1 MNAPQEVAAHKKARK
16 AGIASFIGTTIEWYD
31 FYVYGIAA
39 ALVFGKV
46 FFPAD
51 LPPGTATM
59 LSFLT
64 LWAGFVARPIGGI
77 IFGHLGDKIGRKT
90 TLVITL
96 VMMGVATTCIGLL
109 PTYLQIGIWAPIA
122 LVVLRMIQG
131 IAVGGEWG
139 GAVLIASENAPKGKG
154 IMYAAFAQ
162 QGSPSGNLLATL
174 VFFGLSAL
182 PVADFMLWGWRIPF
196 LLSAALVIVG
206 MVIRLKLEESD
217 DMKRLMKQK
226 KTVKLPIVEVLR
238 DHWKIV
244 LLSAGVLPIIHVT
257 YFKNTFALS
266 WATKELGYAQSTFL
280 SMLVIALVVQFI
292 VQPFGALLAT
302 KIDMRKAVA
311 MMIIPELILMPAMFF
326 AVETKVYW
334 IAVLGMC
341 LATIPHSMFHGAVG
355 GILAR
360 AFPTKVRYSGLSIS
374 YQLCSL
380 LVGGA
385 TPILAQGILNS
396 TGSIIGVAIASAS
409 YALVSLVCMLLLL
422 KRIGHTA
429 SDLSTAEQADAD
441 EFARENLN
449 PSHADEK
456 REDQSS
462 SGLLGTGPT
471 VRTALAPNTS
481 SSF

>member
-1 MNAPQEVAAHKKARK
+1 MNAAQHAAAHEKARK

-31 FYVYGIAA
+31 FYAYGIAA

-51 LPPGTATM
+51 LPAGTATL

-64 LWAGFVARPIGGI
+64 LWAGFIARPVGGI

-96 VMMGVATTCIGLL
+96 IMMGVATTCIGLL
-109 PTYLQIGIWAPIA
+109 PSYLQIGIWAPIA
-122 LVVLRMIQG
+122 LVVLRIIQG

-139 GAVLIASENAPKGKG
+139 GAILIASESAPKGKG
-154 IMYAAFAQ
+154 ILYAAFAQ
-162 QGSPSGNLLATL
+162 QGSPAGNLLATL

-182 PVADFMLWGWRIPF
+182 PAPDFLLWGWRIPF
-196 LLSAALVIVG
+196 LLSAALVLVG

-217 DMKRLMKQK
+217 DMKRLIQQK
-226 KTVKLPIVEVLR
+226 KTVKLPILEVLR
-238 DHWKIV
+238 KHWQIV
-244 LLSAGVLPIIHVT
+244 LLGAGVLPIIHVT
-257 YFKNTFALS
+257 YFKSTFALS
-266 WATKELGYAQSTFL
+266 WATKELGYSQSTFL
-280 SMLVIALVVQFI
+280 SVIVISLVVQFI
-292 VQPFGALLAT
+292 TQPLGAVLVSRM
-302 KIDMRKAVA
+302 DMRKAV
-311 MMIIPELILMPAMFF
+311 MLMLLPEFLLMPAMFF
-326 AVETKVYW
+326 AVETGTYW

-341 LATIPHSMFHGAVG
+341 LATVPHSMFYGAVG

-385 TPILAQGILNS
+385 TPVLAQGILNN
-396 TGSIIGVAIASAS
+396 TGSIVGVAIASAC

-422 KRIGHTA
+422 KRIGHNA
-429 SDLSTAEQADAD
+429 ADLSTAEQADAD
-441 EFARENLN
+441 ELAREPRATPLI
-449 PSHADEK
+449 E
-456 REDQSS
+456 
-462 SGLLGTGPT
+462 GPT
-471 VRTALAPNTS
+471 MLPPSIDKDAQPAH
-481 SSF
+481 

>member
-1 MNAPQEVAAHKKARK
+1 MNAAQHAAAHKKARK

-31 FYVYGIAA
+31 FYAYGIAA

-51 LPPGTATM
+51 LPAGTATL

-64 LWAGFVARPIGGI
+64 LWAGFIARPVGGI

-96 VMMGVATTCIGLL
+96 IMMGVATTCIGLL
-109 PTYLQIGIWAPIA
+109 PSYLQIGIWAPIA
-122 LVVLRMIQG
+122 LVVLRIIQG

-139 GAVLIASENAPKGKG
+139 GAILIASESAPKGKG
-154 IMYAAFAQ
+154 ILYAAFAQ
-162 QGSPSGNLLATL
+162 QGSPAGNLLATL

-182 PVADFMLWGWRIPF
+182 PAPDFLLWGWRIPF
-196 LLSAALVIVG
+196 LLSAALVLVG

-217 DMKRLMKQK
+217 DMKRLIQQK
-226 KTVKLPIVEVLR
+226 KTVKLPILEVLR
-238 DHWKIV
+238 NHWQIV
-244 LLSAGVLPIIHVT
+244 LLGAGVLPIIHVT
-257 YFKNTFALS
+257 YFKSTFALS
-266 WATKELGYAQSTFL
+266 WATKELGYSQSTFL
-280 SMLVIALVVQFI
+280 SVIVIALVVQFI
-292 VQPFGALLAT
+292 TQPLGAVLVSRM
-302 KIDMRKAVA
+302 DMRKAV
-311 MMIIPELILMPAMFF
+311 MLMLLPEFLLMPAMFF
-326 AVETKVYW
+326 AVETGTYW

-341 LATIPHSMFHGAVG
+341 LATVPHSMFYGAVG

-385 TPILAQGILNS
+385 TPVLAQGILNN
-396 TGSIIGVAIASAS
+396 TGSIVGVAIASAC

-422 KRIGHTA
+422 KRIGHNA
-429 SDLSTAEQADAD
+429 ADLSTAEQADAD
-441 EFARENLN
+441 ELAREPRATPLIEDPATLP
-449 PSHADEK
+449 PSIDKDAQPAH
-456 REDQSS
+456 
-462 SGLLGTGPT
+462 
-471 VRTALAPNTS
+471 
-481 SSF
+481 

>member
-1 MNAPQEVAAHKKARK
+1 MNAAQHAAAHKKARK

-31 FYVYGIAA
+31 FYAYGIAA

-51 LPPGTATM
+51 LPAGTATL

-64 LWAGFVARPIGGI
+64 LWAGFIARPVGGI

-96 VMMGVATTCIGLL
+96 IMMGVATTCIGLL
-109 PTYLQIGIWAPIA
+109 PSYLQIGIWAPTA
-122 LVVLRMIQG
+122 LVVLRIIQG

-139 GAVLIASENAPKGKG
+139 GAILIASESAPKGKG
-154 IMYAAFAQ
+154 ILYAAFAQ
-162 QGSPSGNLLATL
+162 QGSPAGNLLATL

-182 PVADFMLWGWRIPF
+182 PAPDFLLWGWRIPF
-196 LLSAALVIVG
+196 LLSAALVLVG

-217 DMKRLMKQK
+217 DMKRLIQQK
-226 KTVKLPIVEVLR
+226 KTVKLPILEVLR
-238 DHWKIV
+238 NHWQIV
-244 LLSAGVLPIIHVT
+244 LLGAGVLPIIHVT
-257 YFKNTFALS
+257 YFKSTFALS
-266 WATKELGYAQSTFL
+266 WATKELGYSQSTFL
-280 SMLVIALVVQFI
+280 SVIVISLVVQFI
-292 VQPFGALLAT
+292 TQPLGAVLVSRM
-302 KIDMRKAVA
+302 DMRKAV
-311 MMIIPELILMPAMFF
+311 MLMLLPEFLLMPAMFF
-326 AVETKVYW
+326 AVETGTYW

-341 LATIPHSMFHGAVG
+341 LATVPHSMFYGAVG

-385 TPILAQGILNS
+385 TPVLAQGILNN
-396 TGSIIGVAIASAS
+396 TGSIVGVAIASAC

-422 KRIGHTA
+422 KRIGHNA
-429 SDLSTAEQADAD
+429 ADLSTAEQADAD
-441 EFARENLN
+441 ELAREPRVTPLIEGPATLQ
-449 PSHADEK
+449 PSIDKDAQPAH
-456 REDQSS
+456 
-462 SGLLGTGPT
+462 
-471 VRTALAPNTS
+471 
-481 SSF
+481 

>member
-1 MNAPQEVAAHKKARK
+1 MNAAQHAAAHKKARK

-31 FYVYGIAA
+31 FYAYGIAA

-51 LPPGTATM
+51 LPAGTATL

-64 LWAGFVARPIGGI
+64 LWAGFIARPVGGI

-96 VMMGVATTCIGLL
+96 IMMGVATTCIGLL
-109 PTYLQIGIWAPIA
+109 PSYLQIGIWAPIA
-122 LVVLRMIQG
+122 LVVLRIIQG

-139 GAVLIASENAPKGKG
+139 GAILIASESAPKGKG
-154 IMYAAFAQ
+154 ILYAAFAQ
-162 QGSPSGNLLATL
+162 QGSPAGNLLATL

-182 PVADFMLWGWRIPF
+182 PAPDFLLWGWRIPF
-196 LLSAALVIVG
+196 LLSAALVLVG

-217 DMKRLMKQK
+217 DMKRLIQQK
-226 KTVKLPIVEVLR
+226 KTVKLPILEVLR
-238 DHWKIV
+238 NHWQIV
-244 LLSAGVLPIIHVT
+244 LLGAGVLPIIHVT
-257 YFKNTFALS
+257 YFKSTFALS
-266 WATKELGYAQSTFL
+266 WATKELGYSQSTFL
-280 SMLVIALVVQFI
+280 SVIVIALVVQFI
-292 VQPFGALLAT
+292 TQPLGAVLVSRM
-302 KIDMRKAVA
+302 DMRKAV
-311 MMIIPELILMPAMFF
+311 MLMLLPEFLLMPAMFF
-326 AVETKVYW
+326 AVETGTYW

-341 LATIPHSMFHGAVG
+341 LATVPHSMFYGAVG

-385 TPILAQGILNS
+385 TPVLAQGILNN
-396 TGSIIGVAIASAS
+396 TGSIVGVAIASAC

-422 KRIGHTA
+422 KRIGHNA
-429 SDLSTAEQADAD
+429 ADLSTAEQADAD
-441 EFARENLN
+441 ELAREPRATPLI
-449 PSHADEK
+449 E
-456 REDQSS
+456 
-462 SGLLGTGPT
+462 GPT
-471 VRTALAPNTS
+471 MLPPSIDKDAQPAH
-481 SSF
+481 

>member
-1 MNAPQEVAAHKKARK
+1 MNAAQHAAAHKKARK

-31 FYVYGIAA
+31 FYAYGIAA

-51 LPPGTATM
+51 LPAGTATL

-64 LWAGFVARPIGGI
+64 LWAGFIARPVGGI

-96 VMMGVATTCIGLL
+96 IMMGVATTCIGLL
-109 PTYLQIGIWAPIA
+109 PSYLQIGIWAPTA
-122 LVVLRMIQG
+122 LVVLRIIQG

-139 GAVLIASENAPKGKG
+139 GAILIASESAPKGKG
-154 IMYAAFAQ
+154 ILYAAFAQ
-162 QGSPSGNLLATL
+162 QGSPAGNLLATL

-182 PVADFMLWGWRIPF
+182 PAPDFLLWGWRIPF
-196 LLSAALVIVG
+196 LLSAALVLVG

-217 DMKRLMKQK
+217 DMKRLIQQK
-226 KTVKLPIVEVLR
+226 KTVKLPILEVLR
-238 DHWKIV
+238 NHWQIV
-244 LLSAGVLPIIHVT
+244 LLGAGVLPIIHVT
-257 YFKNTFALS
+257 YFKSTFALS
-266 WATKELGYAQSTFL
+266 WATKELGYSQSTFL
-280 SMLVIALVVQFI
+280 SVIVISLVVQFI
-292 VQPFGALLAT
+292 TQPLGAVLVSRM
-302 KIDMRKAVA
+302 DMRKAV
-311 MMIIPELILMPAMFF
+311 MLMLLPEFFLMPAMFF
-326 AVETKVYW
+326 AVETGTYW

-341 LATIPHSMFHGAVG
+341 LATVPHSMFYGAVG

-385 TPILAQGILNS
+385 TPVLAQGILNN
-396 TGSIIGVAIASAS
+396 TGSIVGVAIASAC

-422 KRIGHTA
+422 KRIGHNA
-429 SDLSTAEQADAD
+429 ADLSTAEQADAD
-441 EFARENLN
+441 ELAREPRATPLIEDPATLL
-449 PSHADEK
+449 PSIDKDAQPAH
-456 REDQSS
+456 
-462 SGLLGTGPT
+462 
-471 VRTALAPNTS
+471 
-481 SSF
+481 

>member
-1 MNAPQEVAAHKKARK
+1 MNAAQHAAAHKKARK

-31 FYVYGIAA
+31 FYAYGIAA

-51 LPPGTATM
+51 LPAGTATL

-64 LWAGFVARPIGGI
+64 LWAGFIARPVGGI

-96 VMMGVATTCIGLL
+96 IMMGVATTCIGLL
-109 PTYLQIGIWAPIA
+109 PSYLQIGIWAPIA
-122 LVVLRMIQG
+122 LVVLRIIQG

-139 GAVLIASENAPKGKG
+139 GAILIASESAPKGKG
-154 IMYAAFAQ
+154 ILYAAFAQ
-162 QGSPSGNLLATL
+162 QGSPAGNLLATL

-182 PVADFMLWGWRIPF
+182 PAPDFLLWGWRIPF
-196 LLSAALVIVG
+196 LLSAALVLVG

-217 DMKRLMKQK
+217 DMKRLIQQK
-226 KTVKLPIVEVLR
+226 KTVKLPILEVLR
-238 DHWKIV
+238 NHWQIV
-244 LLSAGVLPIIHVT
+244 LLGAGVLPIIHVT
-257 YFKNTFALS
+257 YFKSTFALS
-266 WATKELGYAQSTFL
+266 WATKELGYSQSTFL
-280 SMLVIALVVQFI
+280 SVIVISLVVQFI
-292 VQPFGALLAT
+292 TQPLGAVLVSRM
-302 KIDMRKAVA
+302 DMRKAV
-311 MMIIPELILMPAMFF
+311 MLMLLPEFLLMPAMFF
-326 AVETKVYW
+326 AVETGTYW

-341 LATIPHSMFHGAVG
+341 LATVPHSMFYGAVG

-385 TPILAQGILNS
+385 TPVLAQGILNN
-396 TGSIIGVAIASAS
+396 TGSIVGVAIASAC

-422 KRIGHTA
+422 KRIGHNA
-429 SDLSTAEQADAD
+429 ADLSTAEQADAD
-441 EFARENLN
+441 ELAREPRATPLI
-449 PSHADEK
+449 E
-456 REDQSS
+456 
-462 SGLLGTGPT
+462 GPT
-471 VRTALAPNTS
+471 MLPPSIDKDAQPAH
-481 SSF
+481 

>member
-1 MNAPQEVAAHKKARK
+1 MNAAQHAAAHKKARK

-31 FYVYGIAA
+31 FYAYGIAA

-51 LPPGTATM
+51 LPAGTATL

-64 LWAGFVARPIGGI
+64 LWAGFIARPVGGI

-96 VMMGVATTCIGLL
+96 IMMGVATTCIGLL
-109 PTYLQIGIWAPIA
+109 PSYLQIGIWAPIA
-122 LVVLRMIQG
+122 LVVLRIIQG

-139 GAVLIASENAPKGKG
+139 GAILIASESAPKGKG
-154 IMYAAFAQ
+154 ILYAAFAQ
-162 QGSPSGNLLATL
+162 QGSPAGNLLATL

-182 PVADFMLWGWRIPF
+182 PAPDFLLWGWRIPF
-196 LLSAALVIVG
+196 LLSAALVLVG

-217 DMKRLMKQK
+217 DMKRLIQQK
-226 KTVKLPIVEVLR
+226 KTVKLPILEVLR
-238 DHWKIV
+238 NHWQIV
-244 LLSAGVLPIIHVT
+244 LLGAGVLPIIHVT
-257 YFKNTFALS
+257 YFKSTFALS
-266 WATKELGYAQSTFL
+266 WATKELGYSQSTFL
-280 SMLVIALVVQFI
+280 SVIVISLVVQFI
-292 VQPFGALLAT
+292 TQPLGAVLVSRM
-302 KIDMRKAVA
+302 DMRKAV
-311 MMIIPELILMPAMFF
+311 MLMLLPEFFLMPAMFF
-326 AVETKVYW
+326 AVETGTYW

-341 LATIPHSMFHGAVG
+341 LATVPHSMLYGAVG

-385 TPILAQGILNS
+385 TPVLAQGILNN
-396 TGSIIGVAIASAS
+396 TGSIVGVAIASAC

-422 KRIGHTA
+422 KRIGHNA
-429 SDLSTAEQADAD
+429 ADLSTAEQADAD
-441 EFARENLN
+441 ELAREPRATPLI
-449 PSHADEK
+449 
-456 REDQSS
+456 EDPAT
-462 SGLLGTGPT
+462 LP
-471 VRTALAPNTS
+471 PNIDKDAQPAH
-481 SSF
+481 

>member
-1 MNAPQEVAAHKKARK
+1 MNAVQEVAAQHKRARK
-16 AGIASFIGTTIEWYD
+16 AGVASFIGTTIEWYD
-31 FYVYGIAA
+31 FYAYGIAA

-51 LPPGTATM
+51 LAPGTATL

-109 PTYLQIGIWAPIA
+109 PTYLQIGIWAPIS
-122 LVVLRMIQG
+122 LVVLRIIQG

-139 GAVLIASENAPKGKG
+139 GAILIASENAPKGKG

-162 QGSPSGNLLATL
+162 QGSPAGNLLATL

-182 PVADFMLWGWRIPF
+182 PVSEFMLWGWRIPF

-226 KTVKLPIVEVLR
+226 KTVKLPILEVLR
-238 DHWKIV
+238 NHWQIV
-244 LLSAGVLPIIHVT
+244 LLGAGVLPIIHVT
-257 YFKNTFALS
+257 YFKSTFALS

-280 SMLVIALVVQFI
+280 SVIIMSLVVQFI
-292 VQPFGALLAT
+292 VQPFGALLVS

-311 MMIIPELILMPAMFF
+311 LMIIPELILMPAMFF
-326 AVETKVYW
+326 AVETRIYW
-334 IAVLGMC
+334 IAALGMC
-341 LATIPHSMFHGAVG
+341 LATIPHSMFYGAVG

-385 TPILAQGILNS
+385 TPVLAQGILNS

-422 KRIGHTA
+422 KRIGHNA

-441 EFARENLN
+441 ERALEDSG
-449 PSHADEK
+449 PSPK
-456 REDQSS
+456 N
-462 SGLLGTGPT
+462 GTDRKQGSA
-471 VRTALAPNTS
+471 ALVTP
-481 SSF
+481 

>member
-1 MNAPQEVAAHKKARK
+1 MNAAQHAAAHKKARK

-31 FYVYGIAA
+31 FYAYGIAA

-51 LPPGTATM
+51 LPAGTATL

-64 LWAGFVARPIGGI
+64 LWAGFIARPIGGI

-96 VMMGVATTCIGLL
+96 IMMGVATTCIGLL

-122 LVVLRMIQG
+122 LVVLRIIQG

-139 GAVLIASENAPKGKG
+139 GAILIASESAPKGKG
-154 IMYAAFAQ
+154 ILYAAFAQ
-162 QGSPSGNLLATL
+162 QGSPAGNLLATL

-182 PVADFMLWGWRIPF
+182 PAPDFLLWGWRIPF
-196 LLSAALVIVG
+196 LLSAALVLVG

-217 DMKRLMKQK
+217 DMKRLIQQK
-226 KTVKLPIVEVLR
+226 KTVKLPILEVLR
-238 DHWKIV
+238 KHWQIV
-244 LLSAGVLPIIHVT
+244 LLGAGVLPIIHVT
-257 YFKNTFALS
+257 YFKSTFALS
-266 WATKELGYAQSTFL
+266 WATKELGYSQSTFL
-280 SMLVIALVVQFI
+280 SVIVIALVVQFI
-292 VQPFGALLAT
+292 TQPLGAVLVSRM
-302 KIDMRKAVA
+302 DMRKAVVL
-311 MMIIPELILMPAMFF
+311 MLLPEFFLMPAMFF
-326 AVETKVYW
+326 AVETGVYW

-341 LATIPHSMFHGAVG
+341 LATVPHSMFYGAVG

-360 AFPTKVRYSGLSIS
+360 AFPTRVRYSGLSIS

-385 TPILAQGILNS
+385 TPVLAQGILNN
-396 TGSIIGVAIASAS
+396 TGSILGVAIASAG

-422 KRIGHTA
+422 KRIGHNA
-429 SDLSTAEQADAD
+429 ADLSTAEQADAD
-441 EFARENLN
+441 ELAREPRATLPDEEPIATQQAIDKN
-449 PSHADEK
+449 PHPAH
-456 REDQSS
+456 
-462 SGLLGTGPT
+462 
-471 VRTALAPNTS
+471 
-481 SSF
+481 

>member
-1 MNAPQEVAAHKKARK
+1 MNAAQHAAAHKKARK

-31 FYVYGIAA
+31 FYAYGIAA

-51 LPPGTATM
+51 LPAGTATL

-64 LWAGFVARPIGGI
+64 LWAGFIARPVGGI

-96 VMMGVATTCIGLL
+96 IMMGVATTCIGLL
-109 PTYLQIGIWAPIA
+109 PSYLQIGIWAPIA
-122 LVVLRMIQG
+122 LVVLRIIQG

-139 GAVLIASENAPKGKG
+139 GAILIASESAPKGKG
-154 IMYAAFAQ
+154 ILYAAFAQ
-162 QGSPSGNLLATL
+162 QGSPAGNLLATL

-182 PVADFMLWGWRIPF
+182 PAPDFLLWGWRIPF
-196 LLSAALVIVG
+196 LLSAALVLVG

-217 DMKRLMKQK
+217 DMKRLIQQK
-226 KTVKLPIVEVLR
+226 KTVKLPILEVLR
-238 DHWKIV
+238 NHWQIV
-244 LLSAGVLPIIHVT
+244 LLGAGVLPIIHVT
-257 YFKNTFALS
+257 YFKSTFALS
-266 WATKELGYAQSTFL
+266 WATKELGYSQSTFL
-280 SMLVIALVVQFI
+280 SVIVIALVVQFI
-292 VQPFGALLAT
+292 TQPLGAVLVSRM
-302 KIDMRKAVA
+302 DMRKAV
-311 MMIIPELILMPAMFF
+311 MLMLLPEFLLMPAMFF
-326 AVETKVYW
+326 AVETGTYW

-341 LATIPHSMFHGAVG
+341 LATVPHSMFYGAVG

-385 TPILAQGILNS
+385 TPVLAQGILNN
-396 TGSIIGVAIASAS
+396 TGSIVGVAVASAC

-422 KRIGHTA
+422 KRIGHNA
-429 SDLSTAEQADAD
+429 ADLSTAEQADAD
-441 EFARENLN
+441 ELAREPRAAPLIEGPATLP
-449 PSHADEK
+449 PSIDKDAQPAH
-456 REDQSS
+456 
-462 SGLLGTGPT
+462 
-471 VRTALAPNTS
+471 
-481 SSF
+481 

>member
-1 MNAPQEVAAHKKARK
+1 MNAAQHAAAHKKARK

-31 FYVYGIAA
+31 FYAYGIAA

-51 LPPGTATM
+51 LPAGTATL

-64 LWAGFVARPIGGI
+64 LWAGFIARPIGGI

-96 VMMGVATTCIGLL
+96 IMMGVATTCIGLL

-122 LVVLRMIQG
+122 LVVLRIIQG

-139 GAVLIASENAPKGKG
+139 GAILIASESAPKGKG
-154 IMYAAFAQ
+154 ILYAAFAQ
-162 QGSPSGNLLATL
+162 QGSPAGNLLATL

-182 PVADFMLWGWRIPF
+182 PAPDFLLWGWRIPF
-196 LLSAALVIVG
+196 LLSAALVLVG

-217 DMKRLMKQK
+217 DMKRLIQQK
-226 KTVKLPIVEVLR
+226 KTVKLPILEVLR
-238 DHWKIV
+238 NHWQIV
-244 LLSAGVLPIIHVT
+244 LLGAGVLPIIHVT
-257 YFKNTFALS
+257 YFKSTFALS
-266 WATKELGYAQSTFL
+266 WATKELGYSQSTFL
-280 SMLVIALVVQFI
+280 SVIVIALVVQFI
-292 VQPFGALLAT
+292 TQPLGAVLVSRM
-302 KIDMRKAVA
+302 DMRKAVVL
-311 MMIIPELILMPAMFF
+311 MLLPEFFLMPAMFF
-326 AVETKVYW
+326 AVETGVYW

-341 LATIPHSMFHGAVG
+341 LATVPHSMFYGAVG

-360 AFPTKVRYSGLSIS
+360 AFPTRVRYSGLSIS

-385 TPILAQGILNS
+385 TPVLAQGILNN
-396 TGSIIGVAIASAS
+396 TGSIVGVAIASAC

-422 KRIGHTA
+422 KRIGHNA
-429 SDLSTAEQADAD
+429 ADLSTAEQADAD
-441 EFARENLN
+441 ELAREPRATPLT
-449 PSHADEK
+449 E
-456 REDQSS
+456 
-462 SGLLGTGPT
+462 
-471 VRTALAPNTS
+471 ALATLPPGIDKDAQPAH
-481 SSF
+481 

>member
-1 MNAPQEVAAHKKARK
+1 MNAAQHAAAHKKARK

-31 FYVYGIAA
+31 FYAYGIAA

-51 LPPGTATM
+51 LPAGTATL

-64 LWAGFVARPIGGI
+64 LWAGFIARPIGGI

-96 VMMGVATTCIGLL
+96 IMMGVATTCIGLL

-122 LVVLRMIQG
+122 LVVLRIIQG

-139 GAVLIASENAPKGKG
+139 GAILIASESAPKGKG
-154 IMYAAFAQ
+154 ILYAAFAQ
-162 QGSPSGNLLATL
+162 QGSPAGNLLATL

-182 PVADFMLWGWRIPF
+182 PAPDFLLWGWRIPF
-196 LLSAALVIVG
+196 LLSAVLVLVG

-217 DMKRLMKQK
+217 DMKRLIQQK
-226 KTVKLPIVEVLR
+226 KTVKLPILEVLR
-238 DHWKIV
+238 KHWQIV
-244 LLSAGVLPIIHVT
+244 LLGAGVLPIIHVT
-257 YFKNTFALS
+257 YFKSTFALS
-266 WATKELGYAQSTFL
+266 WATKELGYSQSTFL
-280 SMLVIALVVQFI
+280 SVIVIALVVQFI
-292 VQPFGALLAT
+292 TQPLGAVLVSRM
-302 KIDMRKAVA
+302 DMRKAVVL
-311 MMIIPELILMPAMFF
+311 MLLPEFFLMPAMFF
-326 AVETKVYW
+326 AVETGVYW

-341 LATIPHSMFHGAVG
+341 LATVPHSMFYGAVG

-360 AFPTKVRYSGLSIS
+360 AFPTRVRYSGLSIS

-385 TPILAQGILNS
+385 TPVLAQGILNN
-396 TGSIIGVAIASAS
+396 TGSIVGVAIASAG

-422 KRIGHTA
+422 KRIGHNA
-429 SDLSTAEQADAD
+429 ADLSTAEQADAD
-441 EFARENLN
+441 ELAREPRATLPDEEPIATQQGIDKN
-449 PSHADEK
+449 PH
-456 REDQSS
+456 
-462 SGLLGTGPT
+462 
-471 VRTALAPNTS
+471 LAH
-481 SSF
+481 

>member
-1 MNAPQEVAAHKKARK
+1 MNAAQHAAAHKKARK

-31 FYVYGIAA
+31 FYAYGIAA

-51 LPPGTATM
+51 LPAGTATL

-64 LWAGFVARPIGGI
+64 LWAGFIARPVGGI

-96 VMMGVATTCIGLL
+96 IMMGVATTCIGLL
-109 PTYLQIGIWAPIA
+109 PSYLQIGIWAPIA
-122 LVVLRMIQG
+122 LVVLRIIQG

-139 GAVLIASENAPKGKG
+139 GAILIASESAPKGKG
-154 IMYAAFAQ
+154 ILYAAFAQ
-162 QGSPSGNLLATL
+162 QGSPAGNLLATL

-182 PVADFMLWGWRIPF
+182 PAPDFLLWGWRIPF
-196 LLSAALVIVG
+196 LLSAALVLVG

-217 DMKRLMKQK
+217 DMKRLIQQK
-226 KTVKLPIVEVLR
+226 KTVKLPILEVLR
-238 DHWKIV
+238 NHWQIV
-244 LLSAGVLPIIHVT
+244 LLGAGVLPIIHVT
-257 YFKNTFALS
+257 YFKSTFALS
-266 WATKELGYAQSTFL
+266 WATKELGYSQSTFL
-280 SMLVIALVVQFI
+280 SVIVISLVVQFI
-292 VQPFGALLAT
+292 TQPLGAVLVSRM
-302 KIDMRKAVA
+302 DMRKAV
-311 MMIIPELILMPAMFF
+311 MLMLLPEFFLMPAMFF
-326 AVETKVYW
+326 AVETGTYW

-341 LATIPHSMFHGAVG
+341 LATVPHSMFYGAVG

-385 TPILAQGILNS
+385 TPVLAQGILNN
-396 TGSIIGVAIASAS
+396 TGSIVGVAVASAC

-422 KRIGHTA
+422 KRIGHNA
-429 SDLSTAEQADAD
+429 ADLSTAEQADAD
-441 EFARENLN
+441 ELAREPRAAPLIEGPATLP
-449 PSHADEK
+449 PSIDKDAQPAH
-456 REDQSS
+456 
-462 SGLLGTGPT
+462 
-471 VRTALAPNTS
+471 
-481 SSF
+481 

>member
-1 MNAPQEVAAHKKARK
+1 MNAVQEVAAQHKRARK
-16 AGIASFIGTTIEWYD
+16 AGVASFIGTTIEWYD
-31 FYVYGIAA
+31 FYAYGIAA

-51 LPPGTATM
+51 LAPGTATL

-109 PTYLQIGIWAPIA
+109 PTYLQIGIWAPIS
-122 LVVLRMIQG
+122 LVVLRIIQG

-139 GAVLIASENAPKGKG
+139 GAILIASENAPKGKG

-162 QGSPSGNLLATL
+162 QGSPAGNLLATL

-182 PVADFMLWGWRIPF
+182 PVSEFMLWGWRIPF

-226 KTVKLPIVEVLR
+226 KTVKLPILEVLR
-238 DHWKIV
+238 NHWQIV
-244 LLSAGVLPIIHVT
+244 LLGAGVLPIIHVT
-257 YFKNTFALS
+257 YFKSTFALS

-280 SMLVIALVVQFI
+280 SVIIMSLVVQFI
-292 VQPFGALLAT
+292 VQPFGALLVS

-311 MMIIPELILMPAMFF
+311 LMIIPELILMPAMFF
-326 AVETKVYW
+326 AVETKIYW
-334 IAVLGMC
+334 IAALGMC
-341 LATIPHSMFHGAVG
+341 LATIPHSMFYGAVG

-385 TPILAQGILNS
+385 TPVLAQGILNS

-422 KRIGHTA
+422 KRIGHNA

-441 EFARENLN
+441 ERAL
-449 PSHADEK
+449 
-456 REDQSS
+456 ED
-462 SGLLGTGPT
+462 SGLSPKNGTDRKQGSAAFVTP
-471 VRTALAPNTS
+471 
-481 SSF
+481 